1 MRTVFAA
8 VIAFAAFLIGSQ
20 AQAADPCAVPGY
32 LLFGDSALQRVS
44 AALQKEKV
52 LKIVVVGT
60 GSSTLPGPDG
70 ANAAYPVRL
79 EAALQRRLPDVKTK
93 IIAFSKPRQTA
104 EQMSQELE
112 KLLVDEKPNLVI
124 WQTGT
129 FDALRGVDPE
139 EFRSSVAGG
148 VETLQNGGADVI
160 LMNMQY
166 SPRIESM
173 IAVGIYADNM
183 RWVAREREV
192 PLFDRLA
199 IMRHWND
206 TGAMD
211 LYAATKDVGLAKKV
225 HDCVGRALASLI
237 IDAGNLQALESKS
250 AP

>member
-1 MRTVFAA
+1 MKPVFAA
-8 VIAFAAFLIGSQ
+8 VVAFAALLSGFQ

-44 AALQKEKV
+44 TALQKEKV

-60 GSSTLPGPDG
+60 GSSTLPGADG
-70 ANAAYPVRL
+70 ANAAYPMRL
-79 EAALQRRLPDVKTK
+79 EAALQRRLPGVKTK
-93 IIAFSKPRQTA
+93 VVAFSKPRQTA

-112 KLLVDEKPNLVI
+112 KLLLDEKPTLVI